1 MAWGS
6 RKGAEKQ
13 KRFDGEEEEGGV
25 MMRVT
30 DSKTEEVVPFHVKRL
45 YYIAPLHSYWAFA

>member
-1 MAWGS
+1 MACGS

-13 KRFDGEEEEGGV
+13 KRFEVKKKEGGV

-30 DSKTEEVVPFHVKRL
+30 DSKTQIQIHI
-45 YYIAPLHSYWAFA
+45 YIAPLHSYWAFS